1 MSVRFGIIYYSKLS
15 AELFNQFN
23 KVVKQRCCIVW
34 TWACFWVALE
44 AKRWLV
50 GTMNPFAVNHQTAI
64 CGLHAGCQAESLHR
78 LQNRGFAR

>member
-50 GTMNPFAVNHQTAI
+50 GTMNP
-64 CGLHAGCQAESLHR
+64 
-78 LQNRGFAR
+78 LQ